1 MSPSARLLLGVTLG
15 LVAACALG
23 LLALTR
29 GWWNPT
35 ADALQARYATA
46 ASKFIDI
53 DGVRIHYVD
62 EGRGP
67 VLLLVHGAAESLRTW
82 DGVAARLVPRYRMVR
97 LDIPDHGLS
106 GPDPEGRY
114 GIADHLHRI
123 EVLCARL
130 GIDRFAIGGSSWGGT
145 IAYSFAAAHPERV
158 SALVLVSAPGMR
170 STRPDFHLPQ
180 PAGAFARWRGRYYQ
194 TRDEVAATMRSVSVA
209 TGYLTPALV
218 AQYTDFL
225 NRRGRARE
233 RARMLEQILPDE
245 ATPRATAVVA
255 EVVAPTL
262 VVWGRDNPAFGP
274 ENATD
279 FAAALTHSRQV
290 VTRIYPGVGHKV
302 EREAPEALAA
312 DIDAFLAEH
321 P

>member
-1 MSPSARLLLGVTLG
+1 VRLVLGVALAVTLG
-15 LVAACALG
+15 LSAACALG

-29 GWWNPT
+29 GAWNPSGE
-35 ADALQARYATA
+35 DLRARYATP
-46 ASKFIDI
+46 ASKFIDL

-67 VLLLVHGAAESLRTW
+67 VLFLVHGAAESLRTW
-82 DGVAARLVPRYRMVR
+82 DGVAERLVSHYRVVR

-106 GPDPEGRY
+106 GPDPAGRY
-114 GIADHLHRI
+114 GIADDLHRI
-123 EVLCARL
+123 EGLSARL
-130 GIDRFAIGGSSWGGT
+130 GIDRLAIGGSSWGGT

-170 STRPDFHLPQ
+170 STRPGFHPPL
-180 PAGAFARWRGRYYQ
+180 PAGAFARWRARYYQ

-209 TGYLTPALV
+209 TGYLSPALV

-233 RARMLEQILPDE
+233 RALKLEQILPDE
-245 ATPRATAVVA
+245 ATARATAVVA
-255 EVVAPTL
+255 QVVAPTL

-302 EREAPEALAA
+302 EREAPAALAA
-312 DIDAFLAEH
+312 DIDAFLAAH